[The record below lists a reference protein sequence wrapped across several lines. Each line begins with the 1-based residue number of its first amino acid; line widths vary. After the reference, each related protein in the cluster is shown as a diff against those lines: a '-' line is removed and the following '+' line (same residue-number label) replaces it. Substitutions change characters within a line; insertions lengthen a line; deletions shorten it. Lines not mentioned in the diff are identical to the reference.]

1 MTEQPKLD
9 VLLTR
14 AYGNDRFY
22 PINSVAKTLCQ
33 MTGIKTFTKE
43 QLLIAKEAGWEIVVH
58 QREYSFDGNKNN

>member
-22 PINSVAKTLCQ
+22 PINDVAKTICV
-33 MTGIKTFTKE
+33 MNDIKTLTKE

-58 QREYSFDGNKNN
+58 QKEYSFDRN